1 MQSNPLV
8 EWQRL
13 TQLYREKNDDEL
25 LDLAADSADLTEVAQ
40 QVLRDEM
47 KTRGLDKQNLAAS
60 EPIEPDRPVAPQYAP
75 DFNLP
80 DTNDPGAEDAQGQ
93 SDLSREYTWKTLL
106 CECDGWEEAWQI
118 RELLRRGGIESWIER
133 PGSRHAIPWDELG
146 VGNLH
151 VLVAADQLDQSRA
164 IAAQPVP
171 QDIIDES
178 KEKTPDFVPPVCPH
192 CGAAD
197 PVLEGV
203 DPCNTWRCEACG
215 KRWTE
220 SIAEQSGNPE
230 QAGQE
235 AR

>member
-1 MQSNPLV
+1 MQNNPLV

-25 LDLAADSADLTEVAQ
+25 LDLAADSADLTEVAR

-60 EPIEPDRPVAPQYAP
+60 EPIEPGRPAAPQYAP

-80 DTNDPGAEDAQGQ
+80 DTSDPGAEDAQGQ

-106 CECDGWEEAWQI
+106 CECEDREEAGQI
-118 RELLRRGGIESWIER
+118 SEVLKQAGIESWLET
-133 PGSRHAIPWDELG
+133 PGSNSLYSQLDMRNPRI
-146 VGNLH
+146 
-151 VLVAADQLDQSRA
+151 LVAADQLDQSRA

-230 QAGQE
+230 QTSQK